1 MHGISTKFG
10 IHTSPSVDI
19 LCDNQS
25 LIKFSCDLVQK
36 QWTKHIEFHMH
47 YIRELVHY
55 MTNILHYFTTEEK
68 VANIFTKYFTKNIF
82 FYNRSLLGMK
92 A

>member
-1 MHGISTKFG
+1 
-10 IHTSPSVDI
+10 
-19 LCDNQS
+19 
-25 LIKFSCDLVQK
+25 
-36 QWTKHIEFHMH
+36 MH

-68 VANIFTKYFTKNIF
+68 DANIFTKYFTEKKF
-82 FYNRSLLGMK
+82 VYLRSLLGVK